1 MSGTP
6 EESGV
11 RAPVNSGSKELG
23 RARNVPAFKTSLL
36 FFFFF
41 TAWNE
46 TRAWS
51 TQDWGTSLTPLSL
64 FLISQIQRQRTKNQN
79 VPLPFCSFLPS
90 GPKRQGPRGLSSRR
104 SCPPLQG
111 TLEFQAPPKDDLLP
125 ASLRSPR
132 PHRGLL
138 PSQQPARPAGFLRT
152 PGLQDGV
159 GRATEG

>member
-1 MSGTP
+1 M
-6 EESGV
+6 
-11 RAPVNSGSKELG
+11 NSGSKELG

-90 GPKRQGPRGLSSRR
+90 GPKRQGPRGLSSEGAALPFKAPSSSTLHLRTTYFRRASAPRARTGAYSLPSSPRAQQGFFADTGTARWRR
-104 SCPPLQG
+104 SC
-111 TLEFQAPPKDDLLP
+111 
-125 ASLRSPR
+125 
-132 PHRGLL
+132 H
-138 PSQQPARPAGFLRT
+138 
-152 PGLQDGV
+152 
-159 GRATEG
+159 